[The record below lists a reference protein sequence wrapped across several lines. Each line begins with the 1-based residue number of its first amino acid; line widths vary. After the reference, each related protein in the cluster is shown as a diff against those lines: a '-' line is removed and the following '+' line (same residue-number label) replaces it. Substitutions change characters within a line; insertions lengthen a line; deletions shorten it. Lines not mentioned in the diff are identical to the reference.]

1 MRFARNVHFEIKSG
15 KEQEFTGLFEKEVV
29 PMLRKQNGFVE
40 EMTLVNPKG
49 AYAISLWDDR
59 KSADAYQTS
68 TYPQISRQAH
78 ERHPGNPD
86 DRDLRERFFVRP
98 RLTTN
103 GTGKIARSTEAP
115 IGASFFWA
123 APGGL
128 LGSYGKGVV
137 LGEPPFCTC
146 PVRLFLEPSR

>member
-1 MRFARNVHFEIKSG
+1 MRYARNVHFQIKSG

-68 TYPQISRQAH
+68 TYPQILAK
-78 ERHPGNPD
+78 
-86 DRDLRERFFVRP
+86 
-98 RLTTN
+98 LTN
-103 GTGKIARSTEAP
+103 VIQGTPTIETYDNAVSYAR
-115 IGASFFWA
+115 
-123 APGGL
+123 
-128 LGSYGKGVV
+128 V
-137 LGEPPFCTC
+137 
-146 PVRLFLEPSR
+146 